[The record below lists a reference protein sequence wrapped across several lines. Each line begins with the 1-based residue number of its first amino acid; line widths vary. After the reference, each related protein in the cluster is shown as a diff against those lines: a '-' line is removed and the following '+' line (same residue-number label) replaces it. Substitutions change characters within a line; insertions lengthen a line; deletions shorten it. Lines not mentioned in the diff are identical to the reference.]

1 VTPKPPADPV
11 EDVQSHPETEGSSIP
26 SASPVV
32 LVWLGDEGVYTNG
45 VGNRDITAADG
56 LSDEAIEL
64 ALTNGTHK
72 RA

>member
-1 VTPKPPADPV
+1 MTPKPPADPV
-11 EDVQSHPETEGSSIP
+11 EDVQSPPETEGSSIP
-26 SASPVV
+26 AASPVV
-32 LVWLGDEGVYTNG
+32 LVWLGDAGIYTNG